1 MSALSVRLPDS
12 LHKRI
17 KEVARRD
24 NVSINQ
30 MITLAVAEKLSAL
43 ETEDYLG
50 NRASSASKRGELD
63 PAGLLSWSGRAALL
77 GAVTELH
84 VTRRQIARD
93 PIQTQETLPRR
104 S

>member
-1 MSALSVRLPDS
+1 MSALSIRLPDS

-17 KEVARRD
+17 KEVAQRD

-50 NRASSASKRGELD
+50 NRAKRASKNKFKK
-63 PAGLLSWSGRAALL
+63 ALSKVPNRKPEAQD
-77 GAVTELH
+77 
-84 VTRRQIARD
+84 QI
-93 PIQTQETLPRR
+93 
-104 S
+104 

>member
-17 KEVARRD
+17 KEIARRE

-43 ETEDYLG
+43 ETEDYLAK
-50 NRASSASKRGELD
+50 RASRGSKDKFRK
-63 PAGLLSWSGRAALL
+63 AL
-77 GAVTELH
+77 GKV
-84 VTRRQIARD
+84 RD
-93 PIQTQETLPRR
+93 RKPEPDDEI
-104 S
+104 

>member
-1 MSALSVRLPDS
+1 MSALSIRLPDS

-17 KEVARRD
+17 KEVAQRD

-50 NRASSASKRGELD
+50 NRANRASKARFKK
-63 PAGLLSWSGRAALL
+63 AL
-77 GAVTELH
+77 GKIPNRKPEAQD
-84 VTRRQIARD
+84 QI
-93 PIQTQETLPRR
+93 
-104 S
+104 

>member
-1 MSALSVRLPDS
+1 MSAISVRLPDS

-17 KEVARRD
+17 KEVAQRD

-50 NRASSASKRGELD
+50 RRASRASKSKFRK
-63 PAGLLSWSGRAALL
+63 AL
-77 GAVTELH
+77 AKVPN
-84 VTRRQIARD
+84 RQPEPQDRI
-93 PIQTQETLPRR
+93 
-104 S
+104 

>member
-1 MSALSVRLPDS
+1 MSALSIRLPDS

-17 KEVARRD
+17 KEVAQRD

-50 NRASSASKRGELD
+50 NRANR
-63 PAGLLSWSGRAALL
+63 AGKARFKKALGRVPNRKPEA
-77 GAVTELH
+77 
-84 VTRRQIARD
+84 QDKI
-93 PIQTQETLPRR
+93 
-104 S
+104 

>member
-50 NRASSASKRGELD
+50 KRAGSASKEKFN
-63 PAGLLSWSGRAALL
+63 RALKK
-77 GAVTELH
+77 VPNRKPEPQD
-84 VTRRQIARD
+84 QI
-93 PIQTQETLPRR
+93 
-104 S
+104 